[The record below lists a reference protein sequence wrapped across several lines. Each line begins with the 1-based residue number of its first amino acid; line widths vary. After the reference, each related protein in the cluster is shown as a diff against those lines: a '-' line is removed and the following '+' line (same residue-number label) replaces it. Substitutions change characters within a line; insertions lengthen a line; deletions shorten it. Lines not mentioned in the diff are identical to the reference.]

1 MRAGD
6 PQADSPALRFKGV
19 KPIQAYRAF
28 FNVVSFKG
36 HVIRFY

>member
-1 MRAGD
+1 MRAGES
-6 PQADSPALRFKGV
+6 ASGFPALRFKGV